1 MTLVTETS
9 NGATFDMTTANG
21 RHISVILN
29 SGGSIGLDLS
39 RYTAPYELAV
49 GSGGYSAM
57 AASVSDEA
65 SVTVS
70 DTGDN
75 IALAVT

>member
-1 MTLVTETS
+1 MANHSMLWSPES
-9 NGATFDMTTANG
+9 NGYPT
-21 RHISVILN
+21 SVILN

-39 RYTAPYELAV
+39 RYTAPYQLAV